1 MNQAELYKIV
11 AGLDE
16 TLVERADNSRK
27 TAATRHEEAS
37 AERRNAVR
45 SINRKRLSLA
55 AVLAVVLVFTMAASL
70 AVAAI
75 YRNGRTLPGTAKTS
89 ASIVKTPVTI
99 EYSTVPVSGKEI
111 RGPEGYFLELE
122 FPAVIENNEQNAFEF
137 TFLAGFDEVI
147 YAEYWELLCRLPEDE
162 QPNLVLTFDS
172 LDNHAYDTS
181 EDEAS
186 GVDRGFSVHCELEPF
201 NLVTHANDTVSFSG
215 ETTHNVTFP
224 LSQLD
229 ETFGFYPGTEWTDQ
243 RIALPYS
250 LNVSATLPGL
260 AEGDCGWITAWLHE
274 DGIDASGVHECY
286 NLASAE
292 GKQYYRV
299 NHLVNIFY
307 YCTGDY
313 IGFGPNIYKA
323 YANATHYVE
332 WYDPYTVV
340 DETTRTYR
348 SDYHFRQ
355 DFVQFS
361 HYPVPTADS
370 ATTPEPTALPVAATF
385 TP

>member
-1 MNQAELYKIV
+1 MNQTELYKIV

-16 TLVERADNSRK
+16 KLVERADNARE
-27 TAATRHEEAS
+27 AAETRPEAAS
-37 AERRNAVR
+37 AERRSVNGNR
-45 SINRKRLSLA
+45 SINSKHLSLTA
-55 AVLAVVLVFTMAASL
+55 ALAIVLVFTMTASL
-70 AVAAI
+70 VAAELS
-75 YRNGRTLPGTAKTS
+75 RNGSFVPGTS
-89 ASIVKTPVTI
+89 KTPVTI
-99 EYSTVPVSGKEI
+99 EYSTAPVSGKAI

-215 ETTHNVTFP
+215 ETAHNVTFP
-224 LSQLD
+224 LSHLD

-250 LNVSATLPGL
+250 LNVSAMLPGL

-274 DGIDASGVHECY
+274 DGIEALSLYDN

-299 NHLVNIFY
+299 NHLVEIFY

-332 WYDPYTVV
+332 WHDPYTVV
-340 DETTRTYR
+340 DETTLTYR
-348 SDYHFRQ
+348 SDYHFR
-355 DFVQFS
+355 DDPAMLS
-361 HYPVPTADS
+361 HAPAPTVDGV
-370 ATTPEPTALPVAATF
+370 TTPEPTEAPVATF
-385 TP
+385 AP